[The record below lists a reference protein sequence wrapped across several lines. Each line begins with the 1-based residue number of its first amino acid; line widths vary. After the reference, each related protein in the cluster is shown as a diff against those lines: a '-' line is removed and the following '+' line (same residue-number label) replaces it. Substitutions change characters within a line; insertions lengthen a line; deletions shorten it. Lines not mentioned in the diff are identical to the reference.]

1 MERVKRIELS
11 RLAWEARALPL
22 SYTRLNTNDYSKES
36 SGHQAKF
43 KFFRRAGFDP
53 FYKYNTTYHQIN
65 ISYVK
70 KVP

>member
-1 MERVKRIELS
+1 M
-11 RLAWEARALPL
+11 
-22 SYTRLNTNDYSKES
+22 NTNDYSKES